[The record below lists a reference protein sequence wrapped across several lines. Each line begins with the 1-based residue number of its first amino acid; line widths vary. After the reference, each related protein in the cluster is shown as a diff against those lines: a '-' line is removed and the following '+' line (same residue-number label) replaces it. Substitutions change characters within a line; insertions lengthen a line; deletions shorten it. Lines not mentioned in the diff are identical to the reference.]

1 MPPRLRSA
9 LRLPWYVVL
18 LVATYCLL
26 QLGLAVEHPCAILGI
41 ATIDRAGVA
50 RAYRALSLCT
60 HPDKHA
66 GSADRRRELL
76 FIRASEA
83 RDALVAAMREAAP
96 SETGGEEEGESAGA
110 PLRCSTGLDGSL
122 ARGASEMAGQ
132 LRTWWQQLL
141 AALAPRLGTSPATL
155 ESSLLAH
162 RFTIVAIWSG
172 LGLWLR
178 LLLGLGLGLGSPH
191 YLNFSLNAIR

>member
-18 LVATYCLL
+18 FVATYCLL
-26 QLGLAVEHPCAILGI
+26 QLGLAVEHPCAVLGV

-122 ARGASEMAGQ
+122 ARGASEMTGQ

-162 RFTIVAIWSG
+162 RFTIAAIWSG
-172 LGLWLR
+172 LGLWLG